1 MTLLPP
7 QIRVLERG
15 WLSSNNIVFLEGDGA
30 TVVDTGYVSHA
41 EQTVEL
47 LRRVLEGRRLKRII
61 NTHSHSDHMGGNAA
75 VRRAFGCRIA
85 IPAGIER
92 AVTEWDEHALLLKP
106 AQQRSERFLHD
117 EVIAAGE
124 EIELGGLKWRTHAA
138 PGHDMDA
145 LVFHCA
151 EKRILISGD
160 ALWQDGFGV
169 VFDAVLGRASA
180 LDVQRETL
188 DMLSRLEVDVVIPGH
203 GAPFRDA
210 AKALERAYQRVA
222 AFQRDPERLARH
234 ATKVIFTF
242 FLLDMQ
248 RLPLADLPA
257 HLERT
262 SIYGEANDRYLKMP
276 PAALAEWLVRDLSSA
291 GVIEVRDGI
300 VFPLI
305 AP

>member
-1 MTLLPP
+1 MILPQ

-15 WLSSNNIVFLEGDGA
+15 WLSSNNIVFLEGAGA
-30 TVVDTGYVSHA
+30 TLIDSGYVSHA
-41 EQTVEL
+41 EQTVAL
-47 LRRVLEGRRLKRII
+47 LQRVLEGRRLDRLI

-92 AVTEWDEHALLLKP
+92 AVAEWDEHALLLAP

-117 EVIAAGE
+117 EVVAAGDE
-124 EIELGGLKWRTHAA
+124 LELGGMRWRAHAA

-145 LVFHCA
+145 LVFHCP

-160 ALWQDGFGV
+160 ALWQNGFGV
-169 VFDAVLGRASA
+169 VFDAVLGRHEA

-188 DMLSRLEVDVVIPGH
+188 DMIGRLAVDVVIPGH
-203 GAPFRDA
+203 GAPFRDVRQ
-210 AKALERAYQRVA
+210 ALERACQRCA
-222 AFQRDPERLARH
+222 AFRDDPERLARH

-242 FLLDMQ
+242 YLLDIQ
-248 RLPLADLPA
+248 QLPLADLPA

-262 SIYGEANDRYLKMP
+262 PIYGEANRRHMKMP
-276 PAALAEWLVRDLSSA
+276 PPALADWLVRELVSA
-291 GVIEVRDGI
+291 GAVEVRDGI
-300 VFPLI
+300 LYPRV